1 MRSGTARAVV
11 SMAIRLALGAVVV
24 GILVLSVLIPRI
36 AGGSAYT
43 ILTGSM
49 RPGMPPGTLVVD
61 RPTPADQIRTG
72 DVITYQLRSG
82 DPTVV
87 THRVKSVGMTMD
99 GKYRF
104 TVQGDANNAPD
115 PEPVMPV
122 QIRGVRWYSIPYLAY
137 PSLLVNGNVR
147 EVVVMGAVA
156 VLIGYSLASF
166 GGAIRDRRRRK
177 QGEADE
183 APMSTQRVLVKAE

>member
-1 MRSGTARAVV
+1 MSLHKDRASRVIALAAAGLVV
-11 SMAIRLALGAVVV
+11 AVLGLAVVV
-24 GILVLSVLIPRI
+24 PKV

-72 DVITYQLRSG
+72 DVITYQLHSG
-82 DPTVV
+82 EPAVV
-87 THRVKSVGMTMD
+87 THRVKAVGVTLN
-99 GKYRF
+99 GKYSF
-104 TVQGDANNAPD
+104 IVQGDANNAPD

-122 QIRGVRWYSIPYLAY
+122 QIRGVRWYSIPYVAY
-137 PSLLVNGNVR
+137 PSLLVNGHVR

-177 QGEADE
+177 QVEVDE
-183 APMSTQRVLVKAE
+183 APMSTRRVLVKAES